1 MSTLV
6 GCSCTLLEAPRGPF
20 NRHKEPR
27 SRWKQS
33 RKANLAFCRVAHRT
47 VRCTT
52 GHCPVPDFLPEMEQS
67 TVAVLE
73 PLAQWTLS
81 GAHRTLSGAH
91 RTLSGAHRT
100 VRCLH
105 LTVGSATRHA
115 RIAWPTVGPADRW
128 LTGQSGVPLDSLV
141 NYSRTPSASPES
153 GLFTRVQ
160 PGAPDTVRCTTGQS
174 GVPDFAES
182 WLYTA
187 KHFAFLFFSSFLCF

>member
-6 GCSCTLLEAPRGPF
+6 GCSYLLLEAPRGPF
-20 NRHKEPR
+20 YRHKEPR

-73 PLAQWTLS
+73 PLAQ
-81 GAHRTLSGAH
+81 

-115 RIAWPTVGPADRW
+115 RIARPTVGPADRW
-128 LTGQSGVPLDSLV
+128 LTGQSGAPPDSLV
-141 NYSRTPSASPES
+141 NYSRTPPVSPES

-160 PGAPDTVRCTTGQS
+160 PGALDTVRCTTGHCPVLHRTVRCARLS
-174 GVPDFAES
+174 
-182 WLYTA
+182 
-187 KHFAFLFFSSFLCF
+187 